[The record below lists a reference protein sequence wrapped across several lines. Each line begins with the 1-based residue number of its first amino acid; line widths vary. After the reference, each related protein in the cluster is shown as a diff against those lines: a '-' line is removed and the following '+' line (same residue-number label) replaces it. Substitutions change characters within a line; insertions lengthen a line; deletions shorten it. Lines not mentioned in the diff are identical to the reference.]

1 MSTEPQD
8 WQPAEDLRYRLV
20 FYKRDF
26 KPLFGY
32 GCRSIEK
39 KVSAGEFPEPDY
51 YEGLRA
57 VWTRETVLGYVQAK
71 AKASTG
77 RRAFGRAA

>member
-1 MSTEPQD
+1 MNKEPQD
-8 WQPAEDLRYRLV
+8 WQLSRDLRFRLV

-26 KPLFGY
+26 RPLLGY

-39 KVSAGEFPEPDY
+39 KVSAGEFPGPDY

-57 VWTRETVLGYVQAK
+57 VWTRETVMSYIQGK
-71 AKASTG
+71 ARAHSG
-77 RRAFGRAA
+77 RRAFGKAA